1 MTVFYSQRQA
11 QLDLALML
19 GQITSE
25 EYWEEVLRELS
36 VSIEVRRL
44 RGLYD

>member
-1 MTVFYSQRQA
+1 MIDLLDHIKSELTV
-11 QLDLALML
+11 ALEL

-44 RGLYD
+44 RGL